1 MNKELFLELFRKS
14 FEKIKIKNK
23 KLIRRRNYKKLTD
36 LIIKD
41 LGKSVSKEGF
51 PELQNTLFEKQRAG
65 FKLKQTM
72 SKIKTLEHFEEVF
85 EKLLKTEW
93 DLMIIKKI
101 IITFIDRHSRTIQN
115 LKNEGEQLNL
125 ISFIQYELNNRHEQS
140 ESVEYIKKFIPEIL
154 DEIYNE

>member
-1 MNKELFLELFRKS
+1 MNKELFFELFRKS
-14 FEKIKIKNK
+14 LKKIQIKNK
-23 KLIRRRNYKKLTD
+23 KLIRRRNYEKLTD

-41 LGKSVSKEGF
+41 LGKSLSNEGF
-51 PELQNTLFEKQRAG
+51 PELQNTLFEKQRAS

-72 SKIKTLEHFEEVF
+72 SKIKTLEHFEKVF

-93 DLMIIKKI
+93 DLLIIKKI
-101 IITFIDRHSRTIQN
+101 IITFIDRYSSTIQS
-115 LKNEGEQLNL
+115 LRNEGERPNL

>member
-1 MNKELFLELFRKS
+1 MNKELFFELFRKS
-14 FEKIKIKNK
+14 LKKIQIKNK
-23 KLIRRRNYKKLTD
+23 KLIRRRNYEKLTD

-41 LGKSVSKEGF
+41 LGKSLSNEGF
-51 PELQNTLFEKQRAG
+51 PELQNTLFEKQKAG

-72 SKIKTLEHFEEVF
+72 RKIKTQEHFEEVF

-93 DLMIIKKI
+93 DLLIIKKI
-101 IITFIDRHSRTIQN
+101 IITFIDRYSRTIQS
-115 LKNEGEQLNL
+115 LRNEGEGPNL